1 MAMPIKRG
9 IKEARMSAFLFAF
22 GTLVSYAIYGAGFLI
37 ANAFFDRGWID
48 GLEDVFTPVFALMF
62 GAFGAANAQ
71 TFAADASA
79 GNKATTNMLKMID
92 SGTKID
98 PMDTGG
104 EQIDFEK
111 FQGRIEFRNVHFKY
125 PTRP

>member
-1 MAMPIKRG
+1 
-9 IKEARMSAFLFAF
+9 MSAFLFAF

-37 ANAFFDRGWID
+37 AQGFFERGWIG
-48 GLEDVFTPVFALMF
+48 GLDEVFTPVFALMF

-79 GNKATTNMLKMID
+79 GNKSTINLLKMID
-92 SGTKID
+92 LGTKID
-98 PMDTGG
+98 PLDSGG
-104 EQIDFEK
+104 QQIDFKEFK
-111 FQGRIEFRNVHFKY
+111 GRIEFRNVFFKY

>member
-1 MAMPIKRG
+1 
-9 IKEARMSAFLFAF
+9 MSAFLFAF

-37 ANAFFDRGWID
+37 AQSFFERGWIG
-48 GLEDVFTPVFALMF
+48 GLDDVFTPVFALMF

-79 GNKATTNMLKMID
+79 GNKATINLLKMID
-92 SGTKID
+92 LGTKID
-98 PMDTGG
+98 PLDSGG
-104 EQIDFEK
+104 QQIDFKEFK
-111 FQGRIEFRNVHFKY
+111 GRIEFRNVFFKY